1 MNNATLIIDIQS
13 YWHPGTGRGSGF
25 HLDAIAHAGAD
36 GVPRLP
42 GRSLKGLLRDA
53 LYRAEAWH
61 WPQIAAG
68 TTETLFGSRLKERS
82 GRPDENLSTSGSLRV
97 GDAML
102 ADEIA
107 QYLASPAGRTLVPG
121 LFREHFSTAI
131 EATGVAREHS
141 LRGMQVVV
149 PLTLYANLAEV
160 PGIPVPIPDWRERLQ
175 AVFPL
180 ITAVGAHRT
189 RGFGRARLSW
199 KEI

>member
-1 MNNATLIIDIQS
+1 
-13 YWHPGTGRGSGF
+13 
-25 HLDAIAHAGAD
+25 
-36 GVPRLP
+36 
-42 GRSLKGLLRDA
+42 
-53 LYRAEAWH
+53 
-61 WPQIAAG
+61 
-68 TTETLFGSRLKERS
+68 
-82 GRPDENLSTSGSLRV
+82 
-97 GDAML
+97 ML